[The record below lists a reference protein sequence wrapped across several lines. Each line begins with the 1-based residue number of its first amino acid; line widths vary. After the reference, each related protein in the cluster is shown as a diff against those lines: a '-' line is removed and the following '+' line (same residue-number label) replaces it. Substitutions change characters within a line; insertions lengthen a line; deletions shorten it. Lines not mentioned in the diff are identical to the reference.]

1 MRRAIAIAFA
11 GTLAAWAW
19 PAASV
24 AAPRGADPD
33 WPCQQALVPT
43 LSAGMLWSGPS
54 PDDFGDWHGDPAVA
68 SLVGRIAPREVPTAE
83 GEAAIQQFTH
93 GLKGDRKRPIALAF
107 AGLLDET
114 NRQRSEVIQRIKSL
128 AERQRN
134 LANLVARL
142 TTELD
147 QTPAPADSTS
157 PEAAQR
163 TDLVQRWTFTSRA
176 YNELQR
182 TMRYACEVP
191 GQLDARLGAYARA
204 LEAGLS

>member
-1 MRRAIAIAFA
+1 MRGAVGIAGVLAA
-11 GTLAAWAW
+11 LLSPEPTLAQ
-19 PAASV
+19 
-24 AAPRGADPD
+24 PRGPDSD

-43 LSAGMLWSGPS
+43 LTAPMVWSGPS
-54 PDDFGDWHGDPAVA
+54 PEGLGDWHSEAAVA
-68 SLVGRIAPREVPTAE
+68 ALLGRIAPRSVATAE
-83 GEAAIQQFTH
+83 GETAIQQFTH
-93 GLKGDRKRPIALAF
+93 GIEGDRKRLITLAF
-107 AGLLDET
+107 AGLLDDT
-114 NRQRSEVIQRIKSL
+114 NRQRSEVIQRIKAL

-134 LANLVARL
+134 LADLVARL

-147 QTPAPADSTS
+147 RTPTPPDATS
-157 PEAAQR
+157 EAAAQR
-163 TDLVQRWTFTSRA
+163 ADLVQRLTYTSRA

>member
-1 MRRAIAIAFA
+1 MKGAVRILGI
-11 GTLAAWAW
+11 LAALLW
-19 PAASV
+19 PV
-24 AAPRGADPD
+24 AALAQPRGPDPD

-43 LSAGMLWSGPS
+43 LTAPMVWSGPS
-54 PDDFGDWHGDPAVA
+54 PEGLGDWHGEAAVTT
-68 SLVGRIAPREVPTAE
+68 LVGRIAPRSVATEE
-83 GEAAIQQFTH
+83 GETAIQQFTH
-93 GLKGDRKRPIALAF
+93 GLEGDRKRLITLAF
-107 AGLLDET
+107 AGLLDNT
-114 NRQRSEVIQRIKSL
+114 NRQRGEVIQRIKAL

-147 QTPAPADSTS
+147 QTPNPPDATS
-157 PEAAQR
+157 AAATQR
-163 TDLVQRWTFTSRA
+163 ADLVQRLTYTSRA

>member
-1 MRRAIAIAFA
+1 MRGAVAIA
-11 GTLAAWAW
+11 LAALLW
-19 PAASV
+19 PAASL
-24 AAPRGADPD
+24 AQQRGANPD
-33 WPCQQALVPT
+33 WPCQQPLVPT

-54 PDDFGDWHGDPAVA
+54 PEGLGDWHGEPAVA
-68 SLVGRIAPREVPTAE
+68 ALVERIAPRAVPTSD
-83 GEAAIQQFTH
+83 GEAAIRQFTH
-93 GLKGDRKRPIALAF
+93 GLEGDRKRPIALAF

-114 NRQRSEVIQRIKSL
+114 NRQRDEVIARLKAL

-147 QTPAPADSTS
+147 QAPAPADPQS

-163 TDLVQRWTFTSRA
+163 NELVQRWTFTSRA

>member
-1 MRRAIAIAFA
+1 MRRAVAI
-11 GTLAAWAW
+11 TLAVLLW
-19 PAASV
+19 PAASI
-24 AAPRGADPD
+24 AQPRGADPD
-33 WPCQQALVPT
+33 WPCQQPLVPM
-43 LSAGMLWSGPS
+43 LSVGMLWSGPS
-54 PDDFGDWHGDPAVA
+54 PEGLGDWHSEPAVA
-68 SLVGRIAPREVPTAE
+68 ALVERIAPRDVPTAE

-93 GLKGDRKRPIALAF
+93 RLEGDRKRPITLAF

-114 NRQRSEVIQRIKSL
+114 NRQRSEVIGRIKDL

-134 LANLVARL
+134 LANLVTRL

-147 QTPAPADSTS
+147 QTAAPADPQS
-157 PEAAQR
+157 PEAVQR
-163 TDLVQRWTFTSRA
+163 NDLVQRWTFTSRA

>member
-1 MRRAIAIAFA
+1 MRSALTVV
-11 GTLAAWAW
+11 GVLAALLSPGTAL
-19 PAASV
+19 AQS
-24 AAPRGADPD
+24 RGSDSD

-43 LSAGMLWSGPS
+43 LTAPTVWSGPS
-54 PDDFGDWHGDPAVA
+54 PEGIGDWHSEATVA
-68 SLVGRIAPREVPTAE
+68 ALVGRIAPRSVPTPE
-83 GEAAIQQFTH
+83 GETAIEQFIR
-93 GLKGDRKRPIALAF
+93 GIEGGRKRLITLAF

-114 NRQRSEVIQRIKSL
+114 NRQRNEVIQRIKAL

-134 LANLVARL
+134 LATLVAQL

-147 QTPAPADSTS
+147 QTPEPADATS
-157 PEAAQR
+157 AAAAQR
-163 TDLVQRWTFTSRA
+163 TDLVQRWTYTSRA

>member
-1 MRRAIAIAFA
+1 MKGVVAVA
-11 GTLAAWAW
+11 GVLAALLW
-19 PAASV
+19 PETIV
-24 AAPRGADPD
+24 AQPRSPDSD
-33 WPCQQALVPT
+33 WPCQQTLVPT
-43 LSAGMLWSGPS
+43 LTAPMVWSGPS
-54 PDDFGDWHGDPAVA
+54 PEGLGDWHGEPGVTA
-68 SLVGRIAPREVPTAE
+68 LVGRIAPRAVPTAE
-83 GEAAIQQFTH
+83 GETAIQQFMRD
-93 GLKGDRKRPIALAF
+93 LAGDRKRLVTLVF

-114 NRQRSEVIQRIKSL
+114 NRQRSEVIQRIKAL

-147 QTPAPADSTS
+147 QTPAPADPAS
-157 PEAAQR
+157 PDAAPRADLAQR
-163 TDLVQRWTFTSRA
+163 LTFSSRA

-191 GQLDARLGAYARA
+191 GQLDARLGAYARS